1 MDERWFLVFGFFLLI
16 IIYVDGAAC
25 GNAVLEEGEFC
36 DIGKMNG
43 GNCTNFNYTGGSLL
57 CSDDCSEYDFNQCE
71 GEDVCGNGV
80 IGDGELC
87 ESSNIR
93 GRTCENEGYEGG
105 TLKCRIDCIKYDY
118 SECTGSKTV
127 CGDNEITGLEECEGN
142 NLNEKECSDLDY
154 TSGVLRCVNC
164 KFDFGLCFKDINETI
179 EENVDVNLTEE
190 NLTENVNNEIP
201 SGVVGATG
209 DVNKFDFGFSLKNW
223 LIVFGGFLIIGIV
236 LIWLFIFRIK
246 K

>member
-1 MDERWFLVFGFFLLI
+1 MSSKNFFTLV
-16 IIYVDGAAC
+16 
-25 GNAVLEEGEFC
+25 NHE
-36 DIGKMNG
+36 
-43 GNCTNFNYTGGSLL
+43 
-57 CSDDCSEYDFNQCE
+57 
-71 GEDVCGNGV
+71 
-80 IGDGELC
+80 
-87 ESSNIR
+87 
-93 GRTCENEGYEGG
+93 
-105 TLKCRIDCIKYDY
+105 
-118 SECTGSKTV
+118 
-127 CGDNEITGLEECEGN
+127 
-142 NLNEKECSDLDY
+142 
-154 TSGVLRCVNC
+154 
-164 KFDFGLCFKDINETI
+164 FDFGLCFKDINETI